1 MKQNNYSAIT
11 VIDSIMNLTSHT
23 EKKGLEKSLLLAVN
37 ALIPTTNIRLFE
49 VKKTGEKHQISL
61 LAFSANGVISSSD
74 SGDSAHEVSD
84 ELTTAFKSISQHHE
98 SELIANADDSGW
110 QVIYPSFD
118 AYNEIF
124 LILVQSCQK
133 STIQERKIVHGIFK
147 VYANHVALIDKI
159 QRDKL
164 TGLFNRE
171 TLDDE
176 ITKILVKG
184 SDDLFDVNTNDA
196 RRNSGKARSWLGVID
211 IDHFKAINDN
221 YGHLY
226 GDEVL
231 ILTSRLM
238 TSGCMR
244 DDDLV
249 YRYGGEE
256 FVVLLKATTEH
267 DAMNAFERLRKIIAE
282 HDFPQ
287 VGNLTI
293 SIGFVE
299 ITTQQTASDV
309 IGQADDALYYA
320 KNNGRN
326 QTHSYHQLTKQG
338 LVSVSEQVGTSDVEL
353 F

>member
-1 MKQNNYSAIT
+1 MNESNYNAIAI
-11 VIDSIMNLTSHT
+11 VDSLVNITSHT
-23 EKKGLEKSLLLAVN
+23 EKTVLEQSLLIALN
-37 ALIPTTNIRLFE
+37 ALIPTKNIRLFR
-49 VKKTGEKHQISL
+49 VQKTGEKHEISL
-61 LAFSANGVISSSD
+61 LAFSANGVISSSQSD
-74 SGDSAHEVSD
+74 KQPQLISD
-84 ELTTAFKSISQHHE
+84 ELSAAFESISQHGE
-98 SELIANADDSGW
+98 SVSIANVDNTGW
-110 QVIYPSFD
+110 QIIYPSFD
-118 AYNEIF
+118 ANKDIF
-124 LILVQSCQK
+124 MILVQSCQQPTVREQK
-133 STIQERKIVHGIFK
+133 TVHGIFK
-147 VYANHVALIDKI
+147 VYANHVALIEKT

-176 ITKILVKG
+176 ITKILVN
-184 SDDLFDVNTNDA
+184 SNNDLFDINVNDA
-196 RRNSGKARSWLGVID
+196 RRSSGTPCNWLGVID
-211 IDHFKAINDN
+211 IDHFKLINDN

-256 FVVLLKATTEH
+256 FVVLLKAMTEK
-267 DAMNAFERLRKIIAE
+267 DAMNAFDRLRVIVAE

-287 VGNLTI
+287 VGTVTI

-299 ITTQQTASDV
+299 VTEQQTPSDV
-309 IGQADDALYYA
+309 IGEADAALYYA
-320 KNNGRN
+320 KHNGRN
-326 QTHSYHQLTKQG
+326 QTQSYHQLVEQG
-338 LVSVSEQVGTSDVEL
+338 ILVVAEHVESPDVEL